1 MKSIKEIKLSL
12 DAWINKKLK
21 EVEEQEQEFKVF
33 EIPLDSIRNPKPD
46 WSNVYKKTPV
56 TFDELISFDI
66 DKKTGMLKPPT
77 PPNKCI

>member
-66 DKKTGMLKPPT
+66 NKKTGMLKSPT